1 MALVVPYYSMWLISH
16 KFGVMTLFLSYNP
29 APQQIL
35 LALPSDYIQTLT
47 TSHHLH
53 GNHPVQATI
62 ICCPIYLC
70 GPPSG
75 IFASMLA
82 HYSVDATHCTGEI
95 ISKHCHILSFF
106 VSNLPNDFPSY
117 SDQSKSFPW
126 LCKNLYDLVS
136 LLLLW
141 PHPQP
146 LFPLLTLLLL
156 YRPPLC
162 SCQTR
167 SCPKAF
173 AITAT
178 SLTYAIFPHILMA
191 PPLVIFRFLFKS
203 HLIKEVFPDHP
214 M

>member
-1 MALVVPYYSMWLISH
+1 MALVVPYYSMWLINH

-62 ICCPIYLC
+62 ICCPIYLR

-75 IFASMLA
+75 IFASMLT
-82 HYSVDATHCTGEI
+82 HYSVDATHCIGEI

-126 LCKNLYDLVS
+126 LWSGFPSTSLASSSATVS
-136 LLLLW
+136 LAHFTPVIQASFMLL
-141 PHPQP
+141 PN
-146 LFPLLTLLLL
+146 TLLSQS
-156 YRPPLC
+156 LC
-162 SCQTR
+162 NHCNLPDI
-167 SCPKAF
+167 CHFP
-173 AITAT
+173 
-178 SLTYAIFPHILMA
+178 TYPHGS
-191 PPLVIFRFLFKS
+191 PSRYFQVPVQKS
-203 HLIKEVFPDHP
+203 PH
-214 M
+214 